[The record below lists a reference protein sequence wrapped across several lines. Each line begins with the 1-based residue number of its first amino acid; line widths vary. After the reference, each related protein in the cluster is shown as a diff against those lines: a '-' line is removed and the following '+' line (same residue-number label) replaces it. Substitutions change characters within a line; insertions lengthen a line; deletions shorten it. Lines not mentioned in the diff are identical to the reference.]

1 MSVALFRVILG
12 TLACTGL
19 AGCGLA
25 TRMSEISDVF
35 AEARHA
41 LQQRHEKFSHVAG
54 NAEGSHAAR
63 LAAQEVDRPWLAG
76 KAQPLARE
84 IALPS
89 ILRTDVPASLVFSGG
104 ALDLPA
110 IARRITAATNIPVH
124 IRPEALLPA
133 DAFLPR
139 LASNGAASVTALTG
153 VELEAGPQPLARLL
167 DGVGARLGVLWRY
180 QNNRIE
186 FYRTETR
193 AYSVAALALSASTQ
207 ASLGLASGDSGKG
220 FVSTSHTRLDSGE
233 HDVFAVLKARIEPFL
248 TRSGVVV
255 AQPGASASIVVTDT
269 PQVLD
274 AVASYLDRENRTMLR
289 RVRLVFEEL
298 TVDAHDTAEV
308 AFDWGLVFA
317 SAQAAASLV
326 TSGPVT
332 AAAST
337 LGAQASAGPFSGSE
351 AVIKALSQAGRV
363 VRHSSMPVITLNRRP
378 VTHAVRTTFSYIDS
392 VQTAALAGAQGM
404 ALPSVSV
411 SQREQTVGSLLTL
424 VPDVQDDGQILLSL
438 AYDNTVAQPLRSVTF
453 GSKNSDPLQLQQ
465 IAIDGNGTVQQVSLQ
480 PGQPLVISGFNRLRH
495 ESSGR
500 RLNPDVPLIAGGSD
514 KAATQ
519 QLTTVIIITAQIEE

>member
-1 MSVALFRVILG
+1 MNAILRPILVVLG
-12 TLACTGL
+12 CAGL
-19 AGCGLA
+19 AGCTLA
-25 TRMSEISDVF
+25 SRMSEIGDVF
-35 AEARHA
+35 SEARQA
-41 LQQRHEKFSHVAG
+41 IQQRHEKFSHAAG
-54 NAEGSHAAR
+54 NAGSNQAAR
-63 LAAQEVDRPWLAG
+63 QAAQEINRPWLAG
-76 KAQPLARE
+76 KAQSLARD
-84 IALPS
+84 IALPAV
-89 ILRTDVPASLVFSGG
+89 LRTDVPTSLVFSGG
-104 ALDLPA
+104 PLDLSA
-110 IARRITAATNIPVH
+110 IARRIAAATDIPVH
-124 IRPEALLPA
+124 VRPDALLPA
-133 DAFLPR
+133 EAFLPR
-139 LASNGAASVTALTG
+139 LGGSTAVPIATLTTA
-153 VELEAGPQPLARLL
+153 ELEGGAQPLARLL
-167 DGVGARLGVLWRY
+167 DGIAARLGVLWRY
-180 QNNRIE
+180 QNDRIE

-193 AYSVAALALSASTQ
+193 AFSIAALTLAASTQ

-220 FVSTSHTRLDSGE
+220 FVSSSQTRLDSGE
-233 HDVFAVLKARIEPFL
+233 HDVFAVMRARLEPFL

-274 AVASYLDRENRTMLR
+274 AIASYLDRENRTMLR

-298 TVDAHDTAEV
+298 TVDANDTAEV

-332 AAAST
+332 AAASA
-337 LGAQASAGPFSGSE
+337 LGAQAGSGPFSGSE

-392 VQTAALAGAQGM
+392 VQTAALASTPGM
-404 ALPSVSV
+404 AIPSVSV

-495 ESSGR
+495 ESAGR
-500 RLNPDVPLIAGGSD
+500 RLNRDVPLALGGGD

-519 QLTTVIIITAQIEE
+519 QLTTVIIITAQVEE